1 MKINKLFIFAAA
13 MLTLAGCNDEWNEDK
28 LDGFGNFEVTDVK
41 KLEYT
46 LTDADY
52 KTIANNSSN
61 KSIALAA
68 DPVDSVYYK
77 ALTKL
82 TNNKYFTE
90 ETKAADYIPAFL
102 AANYPTADNTSAI
115 KVTYN
120 KLVGEPEYLKA
131 LNKGNV
137 YELTK
142 DDYTSVWEAK
152 GIEASYLTPQTL
164 SKIPA
169 ILKNAKPD
177 AEEGDVL
184 LLNFSYSQTEPSIS
198 GGVTEVEVPGEWT
211 EVAIPNMAPGNN
223 WNFVNSGDIDL
234 SAYAGK
240 NIQFAFR
247 YMSDG
252 TNTAT
257 STYEVKN
264 VSVKANGTSIFEETF
279 ESSLGEFTTEGELPD
294 GLSYVWSYAK
304 GYGAKASAYANGT
317 RYVTDIYLVSPT
329 INITAG
335 AVLNFDHALNYL
347 KIENKSDYI
356 KVMVREILKM
366 SKEEANSPY
375 YAKATTIVENG
386 KYIIASNVDGVYK
399 AATPLSGNYG
409 YLNPTDLEGTR
420 VIATDEVNAL
430 AFTLTKTD
438 AGYSIKDEVNGKYY
452 YQSGTYNS
460 FNVKNAYAADNGKD
474 CYDWTFEAQADG
486 TFKITNVLKEKYIQ
500 YDTQY
505 NSYGS
510 YNTQKGIM
518 PCLLKYNAAPV
529 ASRSS
534 LPTIGYNASAVFVF
548 NGSAWKEVTE
558 EGINVQAVD
567 PSIYNTLGSEFI
579 SNPASVLPEYMKGHN
594 PYAQEGDVV
603 AIVYQNAS
611 SQVEAKELVYTN
623 EEWIIT
629 TNTTTATD
637 QFVKANNTWKY
648 DPSVTIDIPE
658 KSDASKL
665 YFQAAVDYV
674 WEKYDVPNGCTNKG
688 QGYVSSYGNNDY
700 YSGASA
706 YYGNVDWRASAAK
719 AQYPAEYESMTDDE
733 IVAKMQERYIECMK
747 AALEAI
753 HPDAVPVEGVDV
765 TYTINYVVYTG
776 ARTNWTIQY
785 KVTAPGTFEYVT
797 DSMKPV
803 E

>member
-1 MKINKLFIFAAA
+1 MKINKLFIYVTV

-28 LDGFGNFEVTDVK
+28 LDGFGKFEVTDIK
-41 KLEYT
+41 KMEYT

-52 KTIANNSSN
+52 KTIANDATN

-77 ALTKL
+77 ALTQL

-102 AANYPTADNTSAI
+102 AATYPTADNTSAI

-120 KLVGEPEYLKA
+120 KLVGEPAYLTA
-131 LNKGNV
+131 LNRGNV
-137 YELTK
+137 YELTE
-142 DDYTSVWEAK
+142 DDYASVWEAK
-152 GIEASYLTPQTL
+152 GIEASYLTPKTL

-169 ILKNAKPD
+169 ILKTAKPD
-177 AEEGDVL
+177 AKEGDVL
-184 LLNFSYSQTEPSIS
+184 LLNYSYSQTEPSIS
-198 GGVTEVEVPGEWT
+198 GGVTEVEVPGEWE
-211 EVAIPNMAPGNN
+211 EVTIPNMASGSS
-223 WNFVNSGDIDL
+223 WDFVNSGDIDL

-264 VSVKANGTSIFEETF
+264 VSVKANGNSIFEETF

-304 GYGAKASAYANGT
+304 GYGAKASAYANST

-329 INITAG
+329 IAVTEG

-347 KIENKSDYI
+347 KIDNKNDYI
-356 KVMVREILKM
+356 KVMVREIMKM

-375 YAKATTIVENG
+375 YTKTTSLAEG
-386 KYIIASNVDGVYK
+386 KYIIAANVEGVYK
-399 AATPLSGNYG
+399 AATPLNKNYG

-420 VIATDEVNAL
+420 IIATDEVNAL
-430 AFTLTKTD
+430 AFTLAKTNT
-438 AGYSIKDEVNGKYY
+438 GYSIVADGKYY
-452 YQSGTYNS
+452 YMSGTYDS
-460 FNVKNAYAADNGKD
+460 FNVSNAYETENG
-474 CYDWTFEAQADG
+474 YDWTIEAQADG
-486 TFKITNVLKEKYIQ
+486 TFKITNVLKEKFIQ
-500 YDTQY
+500 YDTKY
-505 NSYGS
+505 NSFGS
-510 YNTQKGIM
+510 YNTEKGVL

-529 ASRSS
+529 AARSS
-534 LPTIGYNASAVFVF
+534 LPVVGYNASAVYIFD
-548 NGSAWKEVTE
+548 GSAWKEASE
-558 EGINVQAVD
+558 EGVNIQAID
-567 PSIYNTLGSEFI
+567 PAIYNTLGTDYI
-579 SNPASVLPEYMKGHN
+579 SNPTSVLPEYMKGHN
-594 PYAQEGDVV
+594 PYAQDGDVV
-603 AIVYQNAS
+603 AVVYRNAS

-623 EEWIIT
+623 EEWIVT
-629 TNTTTATD
+629 TNTTTVTD
-637 QFVKANNTWKY
+637 QFVKANNVWKY
-648 DPSVTIDIPE
+648 DPSVTIEIPE

-674 WEKYDVPNGCTNKG
+674 WNNYDVPNGCTTKG

-719 AQYPAEYESMTDDE
+719 AQYPAEYDSMTDED
-733 IVAKMQERYIECMK
+733 IVAKMQERYIECMQ
-747 AALEAI
+747 AALAAI

-785 KVTAPGTFEYVT
+785 KVTAPGTFEYVA